1 MGVGLVWV
9 ALADA
14 RCLPAR
20 AVGVERSVSVSNGLS
35 GVGWHV
41 WAGSGR
47 KWLRSPSRPLN
58 GCVRVCG
65 LVWGAGFAP
74 GGGRANRAKK
84 REEKREMREKRE
96 RKKVT

>member
-1 MGVGLVWV
+1 
-9 ALADA
+9 
-14 RCLPAR
+14 
-20 AVGVERSVSVSNGLS
+20 
-35 GVGWHV
+35 
-41 WAGSGR
+41 
-47 KWLRSPSRPLN
+47 
-58 GCVRVCG
+58 VRVCG